1 MRASD
6 DAFISFC
13 STALMIIMFSLVLA
27 SAGVGD
33 TVIRYTLPVFGVICY
48 CALYSFLRGVFLK
61 FIVRFFYF
69 IIIASLFAITLAPAA
84 YNYVT
89 MPDRD
94 LALFMLIGEVILF
107 VIVFVMIWK
116 WND

>member
-1 MRASD
+1 M
-6 DAFISFC
+6 
-13 STALMIIMFSLVLA
+13 
-27 SAGVGD
+27 
-33 TVIRYTLPVFGVICY
+33 
-48 CALYSFLRGVFLK
+48 K
-61 FIVRFFYF
+61 NFIVRFSYF
-69 IIIASLFAITLAPAA
+69 IMITSLFALTLMPAV

-107 VIVFVMIWK
+107 FIVFVMIWK